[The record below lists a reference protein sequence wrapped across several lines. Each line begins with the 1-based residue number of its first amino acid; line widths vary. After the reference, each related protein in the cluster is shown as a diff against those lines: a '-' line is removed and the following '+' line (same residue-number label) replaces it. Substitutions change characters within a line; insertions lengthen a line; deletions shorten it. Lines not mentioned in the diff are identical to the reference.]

1 MKSIIIIA
9 LIVLFCSATAFSKKL
24 IFEERFI
31 EESLPKCVTT
41 ASGTFAPK
49 EPIHKH
55 KLIFNEN
62 FDKFNLDI
70 WKHEL
75 SLGGGGV
82 SLLIII

>member
-1 MKSIIIIA
+1 MKLIIIIA
-9 LIVLFCSATAFSKKL
+9 LTVHLAVGHKQ

-49 EPIHKH
+49 EPIYKH

-82 SLLIII
+82 SLLIKI

>member
-1 MKSIIIIA
+1 MILSIIIVVSLHLA
-9 LIVLFCSATAFSKKL
+9 VGKNQ

-31 EESLPKCVTT
+31 EESLPECVTT

-49 EPIHKH
+49 KSIHKH
-55 KLIFNEN
+55 SLIFNEN

>member
-1 MKSIIIIA
+1 MKLSIIISVA
-9 LIVLFCSATAFSKKL
+9 LHLAVGKKL

-49 EPIHKH
+49 EPIQKH
-55 KLIFNEN
+55 NLIFNEN

-70 WKHEL
+70 WKHDL

-82 SLLIII
+82 SIIFII